1 MDDLLERANRWLRR
15 RQERAIG
22 ECKAEVSALRQGR
35 RALTT
40 RLGLLAKVSA
50 LVGHDL
56 EELLPKIAELSIPE
70 LADWSSVDV
79 LENGEARRIH
89 IAHRDPDKDD
99 LAAELMSQRPWP
111 SSIAWPQLLDGRTL
125 FFPRTSDEVLRANLD
140 NDAHVDLARRI
151 GVRSGITVPLRE
163 RDTTVAVMTFITT
176 AESGRHYDYY
186 DVVLAQEVARRVA
199 ALLERAALSLGV
211 LRSVRPRRPR

>member
-56 EELLPKIAELSIPE
+56 EELLPKIAELSIP
-70 LADWSSVDV
+70 SSPI
-79 LENGEARRIH
+79 GRRSTCWKTVKRDASTSR
-89 IAHRDPDKDD
+89 IA
-99 LAAELMSQRPWP
+99 
-111 SSIAWPQLLDGRTL
+111 IRTRTTS
-125 FFPRTSDEVLRANLD
+125 PRS
-140 NDAHVDLARRI
+140 
-151 GVRSGITVPLRE
+151 
-163 RDTTVAVMTFITT
+163 
-176 AESGRHYDYY
+176 
-186 DVVLAQEVARRVA
+186 
-199 ALLERAALSLGV
+199 
-211 LRSVRPRRPR
+211 